1 LPETEEDWT
10 DIGSQHALEP
20 LLKEQADLEA
30 AMETILD
37 EMNKL
42 KHKNGMIE
50 VSKGVQ
56 KSPIKKPKDLVS
68 KINNLE
74 RDLRSHTHSLERVEA
89 AIKAAKQLRRQYVEA
104 LTSNYHAEM
113 ENYIQQISALTSLG
127 LSTQRLPNES
137 DEGYIQRMHDN
148 VQEITTQEQLFDG
161 QLFLIKEVMAK
172 LKSLNLSLDKVESI
186 TKLLPDDS
194 KEWILSHWPKVTK
207 EFVKT
212 FGTNPYRVRVED
224 VAEFFSMMYR
234 TSSGSDLSRSTLKQY
249 RDELDD
255 EYADEMNTAFP
266 PNFELKT
273 KKAERVARMAR
284 RADHEGDYDDG
295 EAGDAFDA
303 YDDEVGK
310 GFCKLGKKI
319 VNYDKL
325 MKRNVLDVRH
335 LKKGNIFGFPTAT
348 VSDAF
353 VSNVNKLVK
362 GEGVSNE
369 DVEALDNS
377 EQQLFHRM
385 KHVTSIGG
393 TFKDTNDIAAMK
405 NRLKLVEDE
414 IQSGNDSAHLLVEAK
429 DILKVLAR
437 QNIITKA
444 EKDRYY
450 KQLAAVNN

>member
-1 LPETEEDWT
+1 
-10 DIGSQHALEP
+10 
-20 LLKEQADLEA
+20 
-30 AMETILD
+30 
-37 EMNKL
+37 
-42 KHKNGMIE
+42 
-50 VSKGVQ
+50 
-56 KSPIKKPKDLVS
+56 
-68 KINNLE
+68 
-74 RDLRSHTHSLERVEA
+74 
-89 AIKAAKQLRRQYVEA
+89 
-104 LTSNYHAEM
+104 
-113 ENYIQQISALTSLG
+113 
-127 LSTQRLPNES
+127 
-137 DEGYIQRMHDN
+137 MHDN
-148 VQEITTQEQLFDG
+148 VQDITTQEQLFDC

-194 KEWILSHWPKVTK
+194 KEWILSHWPKVIK

-249 RDELDD
+249 RDELGD

-310 GFCKLGKKI
+310 GFRKLGKKI

-353 VSNVNKLVK
+353 VSHVDKLVK

-393 TFKDTNDIAAMK
+393 TFKDTNGIAALK